1 MKKKLLIIKKF
12 GGTSLSNIDKIK
24 KAAKLVKKEVVLGNK
39 VVVVVSAL
47 GKTTD
52 KLQSLINKISFNGN
66 SKETIS
72 FSVVING
79 GKVNEQVFEYLSL
92 PGNIDEIRVSL
103 IL

>member
-24 KAAKLVKKEVVLGNK
+24 KAAKLVKKEVILGNK

-52 KLQSLINKISFNGN
+52 KLQSLINKISLNGN
-66 SKETIS
+66 SKEIDS
-72 FSVVING
+72 I
-79 GKVNEQVFEYLSL
+79 LS
-92 PGNIDEIRVSL
+92 
-103 IL
+103 